1 MEEENEQYVTL
12 AEIKALL
19 EREEKERKELSMEQ
33 RYSLTHAQLF
43 AKLSP
48 EDTRKLVEELMKVE
62 MMTPANAYKL
72 ADLLPSHPEDVR
84 AVFAKERFSLSKEDV
99 DLVVQVVAKYL

>member
-12 AEIKALL
+12 SELKALL
-19 EREEKERKELSMEQ
+19 EREEKERKDLSMEQ

-43 AKLSP
+43 AKMPP
-48 EDTRKLVEELMKVE
+48 EDTKRLVEELMKVE

-72 ADLLPSHPEDVR
+72 ADLLPTHPDDVR

-99 DLVVQVVAKYL
+99 DLVVQIVAKYL

>member
-12 AEIKALL
+12 SEIKALL